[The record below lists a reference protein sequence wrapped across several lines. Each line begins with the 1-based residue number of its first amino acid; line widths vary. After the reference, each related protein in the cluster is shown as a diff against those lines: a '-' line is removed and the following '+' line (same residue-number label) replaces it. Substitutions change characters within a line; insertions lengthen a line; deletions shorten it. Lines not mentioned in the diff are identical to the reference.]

1 VLTRDRGLQI
11 VRSGGAYD
19 STVRLFSVSA
29 ALIGVVL
36 IVMTLARGGGPFSV
50 GVLLGVAFVALGVA
64 RYRLQ
69 QKLGGRR

>member
-1 VLTRDRGLQI
+1 MKSR
-11 VRSGGAYD
+11 GAYD
-19 STVRLFSVSA
+19 STVRLFSLSA

-36 IVMTLARGGGPFSV
+36 IVMTLVRGGGPFSV

-69 QKLGGRR
+69 QRLGGRE